1 MKETQTYPIG
11 IPGKK
16 WGADQRA
23 EWLALQSVKRR
34 YSEEVLLKLEA
45 LKSHFEIEQYGA
57 LSYAPDRYPLY
68 LVKTRRPDP
77 EKINVL
83 ITGGVHGYETS
94 GVQGAIRFLETRAQ
108 GYAELVNIYVAPC
121 LSPWA
126 YETINRWNPAAI
138 DPNRSF
144 FNQ

>member
-45 LKSHFEIEQYGA
+45 LKSHFKSNNMVLCPTHPTATRSI
-57 LSYAPDRYPLY
+57 LSKP
-68 LVKTRRPDP
+68 
-77 EKINVL
+77 
-83 ITGGVHGYETS
+83 GVP
-94 GVQGAIRFLETRAQ
+94 IPKR
-108 GYAELVNIYVAPC
+108 
-121 LSPWA
+121 
-126 YETINRWNPAAI
+126 
-138 DPNRSF
+138 
-144 FNQ
+144 